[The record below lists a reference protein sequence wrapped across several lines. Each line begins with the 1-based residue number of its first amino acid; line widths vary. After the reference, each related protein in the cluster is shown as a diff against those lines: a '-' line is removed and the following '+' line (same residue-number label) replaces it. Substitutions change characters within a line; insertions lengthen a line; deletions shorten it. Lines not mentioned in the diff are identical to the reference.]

1 MEKVAAPALR
11 DSAWRMDRWLPLV
24 VGLLW
29 AALLAAF
36 AGDAFR
42 WGVSHLRQGLSLL
55 VSIGALYLVPG
66 LLVQRYAWMT
76 HARSWPQRVAV
87 ALGIGVA
94 LPPLLLLLAA
104 LIRLPWNRV
113 TTIGYVLLAAIA
125 LLASSRRNRDAWRDL
140 WRRSGWRPATHGLIF
155 SGLIAVALLARMY
168 VVRDLPVGQW
178 GDSYQHT
185 MMAQLLVDNAG
196 LFTSWQPY
204 APLVSFTYHFGF
216 HANVAFF
223 HWLTGAPV
231 THSVL
236 LVGQILNVAALTGAY
251 ALTTRLTGSRIAG
264 LWALALTGFYNTL
277 PAFYVNWGRYTQLTG
292 QVILPILLLAW
303 IALLEA
309 PRRDWRR
316 IALAAVLT
324 ACLMLTHYI
333 VTIFAAL
340 LVGAYLLALLLRAR
354 SRPEALT
361 LLSRAAIAAAI
372 ALALALPW
380 LINTLDG
387 NLKRNVAGFV
397 SQQVGAERIASEAQL
412 PALPPLFL
420 KGPILL
426 LAACGLLLALRRRKW
441 RAALPVAWTLL
452 MLLVVM
458 PHVVGLPGSGVVNA
472 FTASIALYVPVIP
485 LAAYALGVSHTLIG
499 MWRPRAARWLT
510 TAALIVLSVWG
521 ARWQQRLIDPY
532 FQLFTPADDAAMRWI
547 REHTP
552 PEAVFHVNMFPAYG
566 GSLFAGSDGGW
577 WIPLLTGRASTLPPL
592 TYGSERG
599 EPPDLYRQVNEL
611 GYALR
616 EHPLPSDE
624 GIRLLRARGVTH
636 VYLGAH
642 VGQADPIDAAALRDH
657 PAFRV
662 VYEQDGVIIFEL
674 RADEEARVAR

>member
-1 MEKVAAPALR
+1 MEKLAAPALR
-11 DSAWRMDRWLPLV
+11 DPVWRVERWLPLV

-29 AALLAAF
+29 VALLAAF
-36 AGDAFR
+36 VGDAFR
-42 WGVSHLRQGLSLL
+42 WGLSQLWQGPGLL
-55 VSIGALYLVPG
+55 LSIGALYLVPG
-66 LLVQRYAWMT
+66 LLVQRHVRIT
-76 HARSWPQRVAV
+76 HARAWPQRIAV
-87 ALGIGVA
+87 ALGVGVA
-94 LPPLLLLLAA
+94 LPPLLLLLAD
-104 LIRLPWNRV
+104 LIRLPWNRR
-113 TTIGYVLLAAIA
+113 TTIIYVLLAAIA
-125 LLASSRRNRDAWRDL
+125 LLAPRRRQRGSWRDAWR
-140 WRRSGWRPATHGLIF
+140 WSAVRPTTHGLLF
-155 SGLIAVALLARMY
+155 SGLIAVALLVRLY

-204 APLVSFTYHFGF
+204 APLASFTYHFGF

-223 HWLTGAPV
+223 HWLTGVPV

-236 LVGQILNVAALTGAY
+236 IIGQMLNVAALTGAY
-251 ALTTRLTGSRIAG
+251 ALTTRLMGSRIAG
-264 LWALALTGFYNTL
+264 LWALTLTGFYNTL

-303 IALLEA
+303 IVLLEA

-316 IALAAVLT
+316 IAVAALLT
-324 ACLMLTHYI
+324 ASLMLTHYI

-340 LVGAYLLALLLRAR
+340 LVGAYLLALLLRAT
-354 SRPEALT
+354 SRAAALT

-372 ALALALPW
+372 ALILALPW

-420 KGPILL
+420 KGPLLL
-426 LAACGLLLALRRRKW
+426 LAGCGLLLALRRRAW
-441 RAALPVAWTLL
+441 RAALPAAWALL
-452 MLLVVM
+452 MLFVVM

-472 FTASIALYVPVIP
+472 FTASIALYVPLIP
-485 LAAYALGVSHTLIG
+485 LAAYPLGLGHALIAT
-499 MWRPRAARWLT
+499 WRPRVARSLT
-510 TAALIVLSVWG
+510 MAALIVVCVWG
-521 ARWQQRLIDPY
+521 ARWQQHLIDPY

-552 PEAVFHVNMFPAYG
+552 PQAVFHVNMFPAYG

-636 VYLGAH
+636 VYVGAH
-642 VGQADPIDAAALRDH
+642 VGQDAPIDAAALRHH
-657 PAFRV
+657 PAFRL
-662 VYEQDGVIIFEL
+662 VYERDGVIIFAL
-674 RADEEARVAR
+674 QPAP